1 MAGTNVS
8 FGDNDLNN
16 DHVFYGNGCPN
27 GWDDSKPNAGGS
39 TVACDSSTATTM
51 DGETL
56 STKTVYSFQA
66 ATSGAGSTVIT
77 ANANSPDTFC
87 PLGWQLPYGGTGGDY
102 YDKSGSW
109 DYLFNAYSIPLSGN
123 SGTGARKLRSYPI
136 SVVLGGRYY
145 WPTAS
150 LFVHRTAGH
159 FWSKTASTT
168 GNVEAYKMNVW
179 TSGDAINSNVP
190 YSKGN
195 GLSVRCV
202 FHRRHGGR
210 G

>member
-1 MAGTNVS
+1 M
-8 FGDNDLNN
+8 NN

-66 ATSGAGSTVIT
+66 ATSGAGSTVVT

-102 YDKSGSW
+102 YDKSRSW
-109 DYLFNAYSIPLSGN
+109 RYLLTVYNIGFDP
-123 SGTGARKLRSYPI
+123 GTSADVTKVKSYPFSNI
-136 SVVLGGRYY
+136 PSGSFHWSTGELYALGVNFYYWSPTVVLNYRGYT
-145 WPTAS
+145 PTVR
-150 LFVHRTAGH
+150 LGDIVIT
-159 FWSKTASTT
+159 
-168 GNVEAYKMNVW
+168 E
-179 TSGDAINSNVP
+179 TSGKQFGSPIRYV
-190 YSKGN
+190 
-195 GLSVRCV
+195 
-202 FHRRHGGR
+202 
-210 G
+210 